1 MLEFDSPKEQSS
13 YIKVI
18 GVGGGGSNA
27 VNNMYAQGIQGV
39 DFIVCN
45 TDMKSLNNS
54 PVPNKIILGELG
66 AGNIPEVA
74 RKAAL
79 EHKDDIR
86 EAIVNNTQML
96 FITAGM
102 GGGTG
107 TGAAP
112 VIAEIAKQIELEDET
127 VKRILV
133 VAIVTVPFTFE
144 GRRRHLQAESGI
156 EELRKHVDSILVI
169 NNDKLRQLG
178 NLTFREAFKQADD
191 VLYTAVKGIAEII
204 TVSAYVNIDFHDVNT
219 VMENSGTALMGAGVG
234 TGETRAK
241 DAIVAASTS
250 VLLNDNDISG
260 AKNILLYFSYSP
272 NYEISMDELG
282 EVTDYI
288 TQITGN
294 IDTDVIWGAG
304 ADDNLGDELKI
315 TLIATGFEKKLT
327 DYTNNEQPRVIPLG
341 ETAKEE
347 TPKIQIT
354 QNDGEMRVITRETP
368 IQQNTAQ
375 QVPEAT
381 QYTQPIINATTA
393 VAATE
398 MVHQNYAQ
406 AQPATI
412 PHMEPQ
418 PAQQQFVSPTP
429 TQPKQPVTTGHV
441 YVLDGDN
448 ISEIPQNAHT
458 TTEQNR
464 HSLYDDGINMIQH
477 KTAEEYQTTHQPT
490 VESPKIIADMYQN
503 ANQQPIAEAPR
514 TIADMYQSTYQQPF
528 TETPKPVVEMQSN
541 IQQTIGTAQPVSVQN
556 IIPLDMPE
564 DKAPEPAIL
573 EPILTQ
579 SRQVEVPLPDVALDE
594 APAQVETPTM
604 AQTEDPDKAAL
615 ERARKIERI
624 RTLHD
629 LLRNK
634 PDGPSIVENMRT
646 EELTNDEIYRAPH
659 SSQSE
664 VNGTSIDR
672 KGNMKSINNFL
683 FGRPD

>member
-79 EHKDDIR
+79 EHKEDIR

-133 VAIVTVPFTFE
+133 VAIVTVPFSFE
-144 GRRRHLQAESGI
+144 GRRRHLQAENGI
-156 EELRKHVDSILVI
+156 EELKKHVDSILVI

-178 NLTFREAFKQADD
+178 NLPFSEAFKQADD

-234 TGETRAK
+234 TGEKRAM
-241 DAIVAASTS
+241 DAIVSASTS

-288 TQITGN
+288 TELTGN
-294 IDTDVIWGAG
+294 YESDVIWGAG
-304 ADDNLGDELKI
+304 ADDSLGDELKI
-315 TLIATGFEKKLT
+315 TLIATGFDKKIT
-327 DYTNNEQPRVIPLG
+327 GDTRKEETRVIPLG
-341 ETAKEE
+341 ETEKKEE
-347 TPKIQIT
+347 PKVQMA
-354 QNDGEMRVITRETP
+354 QNDGEMRVITREIPVQPEAPVTST
-368 IQQNTAQ
+368 IE
-375 QVPEAT
+375 QVPVAPVAT
-381 QYTQPIINATTA
+381 AATTI
-393 VAATE
+393 AATE
-398 MVHQNYAQ
+398 VVRQ
-406 AQPATI
+406 AIPQSQPIQPIQPVQQPMQQQVVEQPIVAV
-412 PHMEPQ
+412 PQQPVQQ
-418 PAQQQFVSPTP
+418 PAQE
-429 TQPKQPVTTGHV
+429 TGHR
-441 YVLDGDN
+441 YFLDSDN
-448 ISEIPQNAHT
+448 VMETTQNNMGSAPA
-458 TTEQNR
+458 EQNR
-464 HSLYDDGINMIQH
+464 HSLYEDGINMVQH
-477 KTAEEYQTTHQPT
+477 NNPVNEISNLPAAEMPQ
-490 VESPKIIADMYQN
+490 VSA
-503 ANQQPIAEAPR
+503 QQPAINNQPLSFQQPVAEMPQ
-514 TIADMYQSTYQQPF
+514 TSYQQPVA
-528 TETPKPVVEMQSN
+528 EVQKPN
-541 IQQTIGTAQPVSVQN
+541 Y
-556 IIPLDMPE
+556 IPFE
-564 DKAPEPAIL
+564 AAENVAPEPHIV
-573 EPILTQ
+573 ENILTQ
-579 SRQVEVPLPDVALDE
+579 SQMVESAPMAEVAVEE
-594 APAQVETPTM
+594 APAEVVAEAPV
-604 AQTEDPDKAAL
+604 QTENPDQAAL

-634 PDGPSIVENMRT
+634 PEGPSIVENMRT
-646 EELTNDEIYRAPH
+646 EELTSDEIYRAPH

-664 VNGTSIDR
+664 ANGATIDR
-672 KGNMKSINNFL
+672 KGNMRSINNFL